1 MINIMMISDNYS
13 KITSINKTEKV
24 MLAMQVILF
33 STMNG
38 GSLQHG

>member
-13 KITSINKTEKV
+13 KITSINKTEKD

-38 GSLQHG
+38 GSLQLG